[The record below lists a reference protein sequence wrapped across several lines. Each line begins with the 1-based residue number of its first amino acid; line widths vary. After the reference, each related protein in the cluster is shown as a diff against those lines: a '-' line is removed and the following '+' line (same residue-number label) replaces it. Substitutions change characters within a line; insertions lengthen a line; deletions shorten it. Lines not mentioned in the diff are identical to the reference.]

1 MIGLSRGYSAG
12 LLWIKRQ
19 VKSVLLVFTRV
30 VIFCKFSRILE
41 VEPVAVNSFIV
52 VSMLLMS
59 RNRHTIF
66 AFFEGNSEA
75 FVQCFTI

>member
-52 VSMLLMS
+52 VSMLPMS
-59 RNRHTIF
+59 RNRYTIF
-66 AFFEGNSEA
+66 AFFRG
-75 FVQCFTI
+75 